1 MICPTSLPCSSRCW
15 GYFKE
20 TPEKC
25 PPSSCWQLHH
35 RWKHPK
41 TGRQVPQKIP
51 TRRFSLPVF
60 PPLYFP
66 TITQT
71 CESPARE
78 IPVLEHPRAPLPSPN
93 SSSGVRQTLLLF
105 ASLRTQ
111 FLPFSPHSSGGCC
124 PYPCARGRWWLFPSV
139 PARLGSLRTFPG
151 GISGANVT
159 AAPSCAGRAAEAAGA
174 AGAVGAG

>member
-1 MICPTSLPCSSRCW
+1 MICLLSLPCSSRCW

-20 TPEKC
+20 SPEKC

-41 TGRQVPQKIP
+41 TGRQIPQKIP
-51 TRRFSLPVF
+51 TRGFSLPVF

-78 IPVLEHPRAPLPSPN
+78 NPSAGASPGSSPQPKLQLRCAPNPSAFRLAPHPIPPLFTPQLQGLLPLPVR
-93 SSSGVRQTLLLF
+93 SGPLV
-105 ASLRTQ
+105 A
-111 FLPFSPHSSGGCC
+111 LPV
-124 PYPCARGRWWLFPSV
+124 CARR
-139 PARLGSLRTFPG
+139 ARLAPDFSRWDQRGQRHRCPLLRG
-151 GISGANVT
+151 
-159 AAPSCAGRAAEAAGA
+159 
-174 AGAVGAG
+174 